1 MGDNKL
7 TAPLY
12 KILLLY
18 EDVLKPTSNVTEDNY
33 LTYLDRISA
42 YYLGASQMDVYRYIR
57 GLRSA
62 GTNLEQSTVKSIV
75 FHICGLVKG
84 GEQDAV

>member
-1 MGDNKL
+1 MEGDMGNNKL

-18 EDVLKPTSNVTEDNY
+18 EDVFEPTSSVTENDY

-42 YYLGASQMDVYRYIR
+42 YYLGASQMDIYRYIR

-62 GTNLEQSTVKSIV
+62 GINPQLSPSCFIS
-75 FHICGLVKG
+75 
-84 GEQDAV
+84 AVL

>member
-1 MGDNKL
+1 MGKNDK

-18 EDVLKPTSNVTEDNY
+18 EDVLEPTSNVTEDDY
-33 LTYLDRISA
+33 LTYLDRIA
-42 YYLGASQMDVYRYIR
+42 TYYLGAAQMEIYRYIR

-62 GTNLEQSTVKSIV
+62 GANLDKSTVKTIV

-84 GEQDAV
+84 GEQDAD

>member
-18 EDVLKPTSNVTEDNY
+18 EDVLEPTSNVTEDDY

-62 GTNLEQSTVKSIV
+62 GINLEQSIVKSIV

-84 GEQDAV
+84 GEQYAV

>member
-1 MGDNKL
+1 MGKNDK

-18 EDVLKPTSNVTEDNY
+18 EDVFEQTSNVTENDY
-33 LTYLDRISA
+33 LIYLDRIA
-42 YYLGASQMDVYRYIR
+42 TYYLGSAQMEIYRYIR

-62 GTNLEQSTVKSIV
+62 GVNLDKSTVKTIV
-75 FHICGLVKG
+75 FHMCGLVKG

>member
-18 EDVLKPTSNVTEDNY
+18 EDVLEPTSNVTEDDY
-33 LTYLDRISA
+33 LTYLDRISE
-42 YYLGASQMDVYRYIR
+42 YYLGAAKMDIYRYIR

-62 GTNLEQSTVKSIV
+62 GVNLEKSTVKSIV

-84 GEQDAV
+84 GEQYAV

>member
-18 EDVLKPTSNVTEDNY
+18 EDVFDPTSTVTEGDY
-33 LTYLDRISA
+33 LTYLDRIGT
-42 YYLGASQMDVYRYIR
+42 YYLGTAQMEIYRYIR

-62 GTNLEQSTVKSIV
+62 GVNLEQSTVKSIV

-84 GEQDAV
+84 GEYDAE

>member
-7 TAPLY
+7 TAPIY

-18 EDVLKPTSNVTEDNY
+18 EDVFEPTSTVTEGDY
-33 LTYLDRISA
+33 LTYLDRIGT
-42 YYLGASQMDVYRYIR
+42 YYLGAAQMDIYRYIR
-57 GLRSA
+57 GLRSV
-62 GTNLEQSTVKSIV
+62 GVNLDKATVKTIV

-84 GEQDAV
+84 GEADVD

>member
-1 MGDNKL
+1 MGKNDK

-18 EDVLKPTSNVTEDNY
+18 EDVFEPTSNVTEDDY
-33 LTYLDRISA
+33 LTYLDRIST
-42 YYLGASQMDVYRYIR
+42 YYLGAAQMEIYRYIR

-62 GTNLEQSTVKSIV
+62 GANLDKSTVKTIV

-84 GEQDAV
+84 GEQDAD

>member
-1 MGDNKL
+1 MGNNKL

-18 EDVLKPTSNVTEDNY
+18 EDVFEPTSSVTENDY

-42 YYLGASQMDVYRYIR
+42 YYLGASQMD
-57 GLRSA
+57 A
-62 GTNLEQSTVKSIV
+62 GRRQ
-75 FHICGLVKG
+75 HHR
-84 GEQDAV
+84 

>member
-1 MGDNKL
+1 MKNNK

-18 EDVLKPTSNVTEDNY
+18 EDVFNDASDVTENDY
-33 LTYLDRISA
+33 LVYLDRIA
-42 YYLGASQMDVYRYIR
+42 TYYLGMAQMDVYRYIR

-62 GTNLEQSTVKSIV
+62 GTNLEKSTVKSIV

-84 GEQDAV
+84 GDEDGD

>member
-1 MGDNKL
+1 MGNNKL

-18 EDVLKPTSNVTEDNY
+18 EDVLEPTSDVTEADY

-42 YYLGASQMDVYRYIR
+42 YYLGAAQMEIHRYIR

-62 GTNLEQSTVKSIV
+62 GVNLEQSTVKSIV

-84 GEQDAV
+84 GEHDAD

>member
-18 EDVLKPTSNVTEDNY
+18 EDVLEPTSNVTEDDY

-42 YYLGASQMDVYRYIR
+42 YYLGAAKMDIYRYIR

-62 GTNLEQSTVKSIV
+62 GVNLEQSTVKSIV

-84 GEQDAV
+84 GEKYAV

>member
-1 MGDNKL
+1 MSKNDK

-18 EDVLKPTSNVTEDNY
+18 EDVFEPTSNVTEDDY
-33 LTYLDRISA
+33 LTYLDRIA
-42 YYLGASQMDVYRYIR
+42 TYYLGAAQMEIYRYIR

-62 GTNLEQSTVKSIV
+62 GANLDKSTVKTIV

-84 GEQDAV
+84 GEQDAD

>member
-18 EDVLKPTSNVTEDNY
+18 EDVLEPTSNVTEDDY

-42 YYLGASQMDVYRYIR
+42 YYLGAAKMDIHRYIR

-62 GTNLEQSTVKSIV
+62 GVNLEKSTVKSIV

-84 GEQDAV
+84 GEQYAV

>member
-18 EDVLKPTSNVTEDNY
+18 EDVLEPTSNVTEDDY

-42 YYLGASQMDVYRYIR
+42 YYLGAAKMDIYCYIR

-62 GTNLEQSTVKSIV
+62 GVNLEQSTVKSIV

-84 GEQDAV
+84 GEQYAV

>member
-18 EDVLKPTSNVTEDNY
+18 EDVFEPTSTVTEGDY
-33 LTYLDRISA
+33 LTYLDRIGT
-42 YYLGASQMDVYRYIR
+42 YYLGAAQMDIYRYIR

-62 GTNLEQSTVKSIV
+62 GVNLDKATVKTIV

-84 GEQDAV
+84 GEANVD

>member
-18 EDVLKPTSNVTEDNY
+18 EDVLEPTSNVTEDDY

-42 YYLGASQMDVYRYIR
+42 YYLGAPRMDVYRYIR

-75 FHICGLVKG
+75 FHISALVTG
-84 GEQDAV
+84 GEQYAV

>member
-18 EDVLKPTSNVTEDNY
+18 EDVLEPTSTVTEDDY
-33 LTYLDRISA
+33 LTYLDRIGM
-42 YYLGASQMDVYRYIR
+42 YYLGATQMEIYRYIR

-62 GTNLEQSTVKSIV
+62 GVNLDKSTVKTIV

-84 GEQDAV
+84 GEQDV

>member
-18 EDVLKPTSNVTEDNY
+18 EDVLEPTSAVTEDDY
-33 LTYLDRISA
+33 LTYLDRIGM
-42 YYLGASQMDVYRYIR
+42 YYLGAAQMEIYRYIR

-62 GTNLEQSTVKSIV
+62 GVNLDKSTVKTIV

-84 GEQDAV
+84 GEHDAD

>member
-1 MGDNKL
+1 MGKNDK

-18 EDVLKPTSNVTEDNY
+18 EDVFEPTSNVAENDY
-33 LTYLDRISA
+33 LTYLDRIST
-42 YYLGASQMDVYRYIR
+42 YYLGSAQMEIYRYIR

-62 GTNLEQSTVKSIV
+62 GVNLDKSTVKTIV
-75 FHICGLVKG
+75 FHMCGLVKG

>member
-1 MGDNKL
+1 MGKNDK

-18 EDVLKPTSNVTEDNY
+18 EDVFEPTSNVSEDDY
-33 LTYLDRISA
+33 LTYLDRIA
-42 YYLGASQMDVYRYIR
+42 TYYLGSAQMEIYRYIR

-62 GTNLEQSTVKSIV
+62 GINLEKTTVKTIV
-75 FHICGLVKG
+75 FHMCGLAKG

>member
-1 MGDNKL
+1 MGKNDK

-18 EDVLKPTSNVTEDNY
+18 EDVLEPASNVTEDDY
-33 LTYLDRISA
+33 LTYLDRIA
-42 YYLGASQMDVYRYIR
+42 MYYLGSAQMEIYRYIR

-62 GTNLEQSTVKSIV
+62 GVNLDKSTVKTIV

-84 GEQDAV
+84 GEPDAV

>member
-1 MGDNKL
+1 MVDNKL

-18 EDVLKPTSNVTEDNY
+18 EDVLEPTSNVTEDDY

-62 GTNLEQSTVKSIV
+62 GTNLDQSTVKSIV
-75 FHICGLVKG
+75 FHICGHVKG
-84 GEQDAV
+84 GEQYAV

>member
-18 EDVLKPTSNVTEDNY
+18 EDVLEPTSNVTEDDY
-33 LTYLDRISA
+33 LTYLDRIA
-42 YYLGASQMDVYRYIR
+42 TYYLGSAQMDIYRYIH
-57 GLRSA
+57 GLRCA
-62 GTNLEQSTVKSIV
+62 GTNIKKGTIKSIV
-75 FHICGLVKG
+75 FHMCGIVKG
-84 GEQDAV
+84 GEACAD

>member
-18 EDVLKPTSNVTEDNY
+18 EDVLEPTSAVTEDDY
-33 LTYLDRISA
+33 LTYLDRIGM
-42 YYLGASQMDVYRYIR
+42 YYLGAAQMEIYRYIR

-62 GTNLEQSTVKSIV
+62 GTSLEKSTVKTIV
-75 FHICGLVKG
+75 FHMCGLAKG
-84 GEQDAV
+84 GEQDA

>member
-1 MGDNKL
+1 MGKNDK

-18 EDVLKPTSNVTEDNY
+18 EDVLESTSNVTEDDY
-33 LTYLDRISA
+33 LTYLDRIA
-42 YYLGASQMDVYRYIR
+42 TYYLGATQMEIYRYIR

-62 GTNLEQSTVKSIV
+62 GVNLDKSTVKTIV
-75 FHICGLVKG
+75 FHMCGLVKG

>member
-18 EDVLKPTSNVTEDNY
+18 EDVLEPTSNVTEDDY

-42 YYLGASQMDVYRYIR
+42 DYLGAAKMDIYRYIR

-62 GTNLEQSTVKSIV
+62 GVNLEKSTVKSIV

-84 GEQDAV
+84 GEQYAV

>member
-1 MGDNKL
+1 MGNNKL

-18 EDVLKPTSNVTEDNY
+18 EDVFEPTSSVTEDDY
-33 LTYLDRISA
+33 LTYLDRIGM
-42 YYLGASQMDVYRYIR
+42 YYLGASKMDIYRYIR

-62 GTNLEQSTVKSIV
+62 GVHLEKATVKSIV
-75 FHICGLVKG
+75 FHICGMVKG
-84 GEQDAV
+84 GEADAD

>member
-18 EDVLKPTSNVTEDNY
+18 EDVLEPTSAVTEDDY
-33 LTYLDRISA
+33 LTYLDRIGM
-42 YYLGASQMDVYRYIR
+42 YYLGAAQMEIYRYIR

-62 GTNLEQSTVKSIV
+62 GVNLDKSTVKTIV
-75 FHICGLVKG
+75 FHICGLAKG
-84 GEQDAV
+84 GERCAD